1 MALSVRWLSRL
12 ALTAVLLS
20 LILAGIIGWQ
30 LYQAQQYNQAVNKQ
44 DWPQAAT
51 HPSASGMLAEAYAL
65 AQQESAPDTD
75 ADADAENF
83 QATVHAFAQVITSAE
98 PQLTQLARYNL
109 ATLYLQRG
117 LQFQASEQSDTALP
131 LLELAKELYR
141 ERLRAD
147 AGHWDS
153 KYNLEQALRAAPE
166 LAEQA
171 TPDPQRNPGPSSQAI
186 GAGRVKQPL
195 P

>member
-1 MALSVRWLSRL
+1 M
-12 ALTAVLLS
+12 
-20 LILAGIIGWQ
+20 
-30 LYQAQQYNQAVNKQ
+30 
-44 DWPQAAT
+44 
-51 HPSASGMLAEAYAL
+51 
-65 AQQESAPDTD
+65 
-75 ADADAENF
+75 
-83 QATVHAFAQVITSAE
+83 ITSAE
-98 PQLTQLARYNL
+98 SQLTQLARYNL

-117 LQFQASEQSDTALP
+117 LQLQTNEQSDTALP

-166 LAEQA
+166 LAELA
-171 TPDPQRNPGPSSQAI
+171 TPDPQRNPGPSSQAV